1 MKLLSVRTTKTQT
14 KTTLI
19 GEFFLKNNTDRRKK
33 LLKQQHILYPKVIEE
48 NYESRNKKKL

>member
-48 NYESRNKKKL
+48 NYESKNKKKL